1 MATRIRLQRHGKKGK
16 PFFHLVAADSR
27 AKRDGKFIEK
37 LGTYNPTA
45 NPAVIDI
52 NFERTLSWVQTG
64 AEMSDTARAILSY
77 KGVLYKSHLIKGVKK
92 GALTMEQ
99 VEERFTL
106 WLNEKESK
114 ITSKIDSFAKN
125 AIASKTA
132 KMKAEADA
140 NIAKAAQI
148 ELKNTVVEEAV
159 VDEVVSDEVSVE
171 GVVSD
176 EATLAEGSTEEV
188 SAEEVVADETPADE
202 TVTEEVV
209 ADETPAEETVTEEVV
224 AEETPAE
231 ETVTEEVVAEE
242 TPAEELVI
250 EEVVAEE
257 APVEEVVAEEDLV
270 EEVVA
275 EETPAEEI
283 VTEEVVV
290 EETPDE
296 EKSADTAE

>member
-77 KGVLYKSHLIKGVKK
+77 KGVLYKSHLINGVKK

-106 WLNEKESK
+106 WVNEKESK
-114 ITSKIDSFAKN
+114 IINKIDGLAAK
-125 AIASKTA
+125 AIASKNA
-132 KMKAEADA
+132 KMKSEADA

-148 ELKNTVVEEAV
+148 ELKNTVVEEVA
-159 VDEVVSDEVSVE
+159 
-171 GVVSD
+171 
-176 EATLAEGSTEEV
+176 AEETPAEETV
-188 SAEEVVADETPADE
+188 AEEVVAEETPAEETVTEELVAEETVTEE

-209 ADETPAEETVTEEVV
+209 AEETPTEETVTEEVVAEETLAEETVTEEVV

-231 ETVTEEVVAEE
+231 ETVTEEVVSEE
-242 TPAEELVI
+242 TPAEETVT
-250 EEVVAEE
+250 
-257 APVEEVVAEEDLV
+257 

-275 EETPAEEI
+275 EETP
-283 VTEEVVV
+283 V
-290 EETPDE
+290 EETPAE
-296 EKSADTAE
+296 EKSVDTAE

>member
-77 KGVLYKSHLIKGVKK
+77 KGVLYKSHLINGVKK

-106 WLNEKESK
+106 WVNEKESK
-114 ITSKIDSFAKN
+114 IINKIDGLAAK
-125 AIASKTA
+125 AIASKNA
-132 KMKAEADA
+132 KMKSEADA

-148 ELKNTVVEEAV
+148 ELKNTVVEE
-159 VDEVVSDEVSVE
+159 
-171 GVVSD
+171 
-176 EATLAEGSTEEV
+176 
-188 SAEEVVADETPADE
+188 VVAEETPAEETVTEELDAEETQTEE

-209 ADETPAEETVTEEVV
+209 AVESPAEETVTEEVIAEETPAEETVTEEVIAEETPTEETVTEEVVAEETPTEETPTEETPTEETVTEEVV

-231 ETVTEEVVAEE
+231 ET
-242 TPAEELVI
+242 PA
-250 EEVVAEE
+250 
-257 APVEEVVAEEDLV
+257 
-270 EEVVA
+270 
-275 EETPAEEI
+275 
-283 VTEEVVV
+283 
-290 EETPDE
+290 E